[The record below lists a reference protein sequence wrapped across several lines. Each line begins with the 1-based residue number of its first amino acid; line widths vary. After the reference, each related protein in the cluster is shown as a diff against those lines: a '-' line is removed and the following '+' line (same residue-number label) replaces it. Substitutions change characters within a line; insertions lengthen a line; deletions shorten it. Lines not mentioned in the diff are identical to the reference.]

1 MCQSSVGERER
12 EREVGTESLTVTWR
26 GVGRVNSV
34 SNNQG
39 LAEEKG
45 RERER
50 VEGRGR
56 GGEKRWIEK
65 ESNEKE

>member
-50 VEGRGR
+50 ELRAEGGAERR
-56 GGEKRWIEK
+56 GG
-65 ESNEKE
+65 